1 MGRGRVIARRVGLG
15 LAVLFVLLVAY
26 LFLWPVPLDPEAWN
40 PPPAVALDGVW
51 ARNDRLARGEL
62 LGETLHGPEAV
73 AFDARGR
80 AITGT
85 MGGDLVA
92 IDASGAVSPIARTG
106 DGGRPLGIKIA
117 ADGSILVADATL
129 GLMRVVPGGATKLLA
144 DAQGGRRFRFTDDL
158 DLLPDGS
165 VVFTDA
171 SSERGVHE
179 FRMEVLDH
187 RPNGRLLRHDPAT
200 GATTLVAARLYFPN
214 GVAAAPDGESV
225 IVCETSSYRL
235 LRVFVT
241 GARAGQREVFLDRL
255 PGFCD
260 NVTWSGASHRY
271 WVAIGSP
278 RDATLDALSPRP
290 FLRKMV
296 ARLPAFA
303 QPDPKPFGMA
313 IAVSDTGQVLDVLMD
328 PDGRFGPFASVIEH
342 DGALY
347 LGTYSGHGVLR
358 VPLEPSAN

>member
-1 MGRGRVIARRVGLG
+1 MARGRVIARRIGLG
-15 LAVLFVLLVAY
+15 LAIALVLLVVY
-26 LFLWPVPLDPEAWN
+26 LLVWPVPLDPEAWT
-40 PPPAVALDGVW
+40 PPSPVALDGVW

-85 MGGDLVA
+85 FGGHVLA
-92 IDASGAVSPIARTG
+92 IDEDGAVSRVARTG
-106 DGGRPLGIKIA
+106 DGGRPLGIKLA
-117 ADGSILVADATL
+117 ADGSLLVADAYL
-129 GLMRVVPGGATKLLA
+129 GLLRVVPGRTVESLATG
-144 DAQGGRRFRFTDDL
+144 QGGRPFRFTDDL
-158 DLLPDGS
+158 DLLPDGT

-171 SSERGVHE
+171 SSERGVDA
-179 FRMEVLDH
+179 FRMEVLEH
-187 RPNGRLLRHDPAT
+187 RPNGRLLRYHPAT
-200 GATTLVAARLYFPN
+200 GETTLVADRLYFPN

-225 IVCETSSYRL
+225 VVCETSSYRL

-241 GARAGQREVFLDRL
+241 GARAGEREVFLDRL

-260 NVTWSGASHRY
+260 NVTWSAASRRY

-290 FLRKMV
+290 FLRKVV
-296 ARLPAFA
+296 ARLPGFV

-313 IAVSDTGQVLDVLMD
+313 IAVSPGGEVLDVLMD

-358 VPLEPSAN
+358 VALAPPAD

>member
-15 LAVLFVLLVAY
+15 LAILLVLLVAY

-40 PPPAVALDGVW
+40 PPPPVALDGVW
-51 ARNDRLARGEL
+51 ARNDRLAHGEL

-73 AFDARGR
+73 AFDTRGR
-80 AITGT
+80 ALTGT
-85 MGGDLVA
+85 TGGDVLA
-92 IDASGAVSPIARTG
+92 IDAGGAVSRIARTG

-117 ADGSILVADATL
+117 ADGSILVADAYL
-129 GLMRVVPGGATKLLA
+129 GLMRVVPGRTVTLLA
-144 DAQGGRRFRFTDDL
+144 DEQGGRPFRFTDDL
-158 DLLPDGS
+158 DLLADGTI
-165 VVFTDA
+165 VFTDA
-171 SSERGVHE
+171 SSERGVDA
-179 FRMEVLDH
+179 FRMEVLEH

-200 GATTLVAARLYFPN
+200 GTTTLVADRLYFPN
-214 GVAAAPDGESV
+214 GVAAAPDGESA

-241 GARAGQREVFLDRL
+241 GARAGERELFLDRL

-260 NVTWSGASHRY
+260 NVTWSAASRRF

-296 ARLPAFA
+296 ARLPRFV

-313 IAVSDTGQVLDVLMD
+313 IAVSETGQVLDVLMD

-358 VPLEPSAN
+358 VPLEPTAD